1 MLTQIDPDIF
11 TLRHCFSAEECET
24 LIATAEAIGFR
35 EATVGFSSG
44 AKLAKAIRNNDR
56 VTLQDPE
63 LANTMFQKV
72 ANSIPSL
79 EGMVPVAVD
88 AKIRFYR
95 YTAGQMFRR
104 HRDGHVTNEQGQTSL
119 LTYLVYLNDS
129 FAGGETIFSEVF
141 GSGANRKKVIHDI
154 QPETGMA
161 LLFRHHR
168 LHEGCPILQGTKYVL
183 RSDIF
188 FDSPDKRDEN

>member
-1 MLTQIDPDIF
+1 MLTEIDEDIF
-11 TLRHCFSAEECET
+11 TVGHCFTVAECET
-24 LIATAEAIGFR
+24 LIQRAEELGFQA
-35 EATVGFSSG
+35 ATVGFSSG
-44 AKLAKAIRNNDR
+44 AKMAKSVRNNDR
-56 VTLQDPE
+56 ITLSDPQ
-63 LANTMFQKV
+63 LAQNMLQRVGDLLPMLDGK
-72 ANSIPSL
+72 I
-79 EGMVPVAVD
+79 PVAVD

-104 HRDGHVTNEQGQTSL
+104 HRDGQVTNENGQTSL

-129 FAGGETIFSEVF
+129 YAGGTTKFSEVF
-141 GSGANRKKVIHDI
+141 GSGPNRKNVVHEI

-161 LLFRHHR
+161 LLFRHQR

-188 FDSPDKRDEN
+188 FDAKT